1 MPDESVKVAVRV
13 RPFNQR
19 EKDRSAKLIIKMQ
32 GQMTTIANPETPNY
46 TRVYLCD
53 VTIHLTDSGS
63 STQAPER
70 RGSFEMFS

>member
-1 MPDESVKVAVRV
+1 MLHFQFFLKRLLYSKHESLSFRLQRNAIQFRV
-13 RPFNQR
+13 PFL
-19 EKDRSAKLIIKMQ
+19 KLFL
-32 GQMTTIANPETPNY
+32 ETDY

-53 VTIHLTDSGS
+53 VKIHLTEAGS